1 VDVLIDRRE
10 LLEKVREK
18 KLNLMIVEKDY
29 VLGWLLYG
37 FSGEPDLVFKG
48 GTALS
53 KIYFPRIWRLSEDLD
68 FSIIEG
74 APESILGR
82 VERILTAAQESSGIR
97 FSLRS
102 SYANP
107 VSMVI
112 EF

>member
-1 VDVLIDRRE
+1 MIDRRE
-10 LLEKVREK
+10 LLEKAREK

-37 FSGEPDLVFKG
+37 FSGEPNLVFKG

-74 APESILGR
+74 APESILGH
-82 VERILTAAQESSGIR
+82 VERILAAAQENSGIR

-107 VSMVI
+107 DYL
-112 EF
+112 